1 MLRCRNC
8 LLTAG
13 KTPLP
18 ASRFLPGAWAEEGQ
32 LGRGRA
38 PVLCCPHGALSSR
51 GLFCSGCPGRGCTCS
66 RCSTPLGTSHPLEGN
81 SSSSARPVVA
91 GREGGEARGSCVSG
105 RRRRRRRL
113 GCFQGLVSGKA
124 VEIHPVRALSLPGL
138 LVPPSSKCPGRRPE
152 TRPRCDLTREGPV
165 HAAPRDVVLIAQ
177 PAPLLWSDSR
187 PGPGRRFESGPRAR
201 GRRRKPSFVTQCAVA
216 PDLRVGS
223 RGLAEPRAGAG
234 RPPHE
239 LQAPGRGGS
248 GPGPLWLRA
257 HPRAAASVLP
267 PAPSGLLAPSSATFS
282 PLPLCPREWPQA
294 PASLPRLGVDL
305 ASPVLFV
312 PVALVPHR
320 WTHMRSGWASTRP
333 ARV

>member
-1 MLRCRNC
+1 M
-8 LLTAG
+8 
-13 KTPLP
+13 
-18 ASRFLPGAWAEEGQ
+18 
-32 LGRGRA
+32 RA
-38 PVLCCPHGALSSR
+38 A
-51 GLFCSGCPGRGCTCS
+51 
-66 RCSTPLGTSHPLEGN
+66 
-81 SSSSARPVVA
+81 
-91 GREGGEARGSCVSG
+91 
-105 RRRRRRRL
+105 
-113 GCFQGLVSGKA
+113 
-124 VEIHPVRALSLPGL
+124 
-138 LVPPSSKCPGRRPE
+138 
-152 TRPRCDLTREGPV
+152 
-165 HAAPRDVVLIAQ
+165 
-177 PAPLLWSDSR
+177 
-187 PGPGRRFESGPRAR
+187 PRAR

-257 HPRAAASVLP
+257 HPREAASVLP

-320 WTHMRSGWASTRP
+320 WTHMRSGWASITPCPGLRTHRP
-333 ARV
+333 AGSGFCCDGAQWLAGQADPADDAAGCGERRRGRGS